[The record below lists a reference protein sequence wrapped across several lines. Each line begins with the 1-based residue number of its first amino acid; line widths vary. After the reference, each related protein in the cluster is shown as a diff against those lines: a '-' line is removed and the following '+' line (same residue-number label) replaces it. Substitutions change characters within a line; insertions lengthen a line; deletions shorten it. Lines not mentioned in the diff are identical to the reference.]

1 MIDNDHIEQA
11 RKNLTAAKEQL
22 DNLAAEIRYSRK
34 EIAALE
40 QQGATQATEHWREG
54 KYLYLLHPTRDG
66 KRKREYIGRDP
77 AKVQAAQDRVDR
89 YKKAEQHRTE
99 TDRLERQLQLLIDTA
114 AALVDPGRI
123 PTLRYRYQ
131 DATYRSY

>member
-11 RKNLTAAKEQL
+11 RKNLTAAAEQL

-66 KRKREYIGRDP
+66 KRVREYIGCNP

-89 YKKAEQHRTE
+89 YKKAEQHRATIA
-99 TDRLERQLQLLIDTA
+99 DLERQLQLLTDTA
-114 AALVDPGRI
+114 AALVDPDRI
-123 PTLRYRYQ
+123 PTLKYRYQ
-131 DATYRSY
+131 AATYHSY

>member
-11 RKNLTAAKEQL
+11 RKNLATATEQL
-22 DNLAAEIRYSRK
+22 DILASEIRYSRK

-40 QQGATQATEHWREG
+40 EQGATQATEHWREG
-54 KYLYLLHPTRDG
+54 RYLYLLHPTRDG

-89 YKKAEQHRTE
+89 YKKAEQHRT
-99 TDRLERQLQLLIDTA
+99 DARRLERQLQTLMDTA

-123 PTLRYRYQ
+123 PTLRYSYRDDVRY
-131 DATYRSY
+131 TH

>member
-1 MIDNDHIEQA
+1 MIEPDDIKQAHQNLSDAAARLDLLAETIQDHHQQI
-11 RKNLTAAKEQL
+11 
-22 DNLAAEIRYSRK
+22 S
-34 EIAALE
+34 ALE
-40 QQGATQATEHWREG
+40 EQGATQATEHWREG
-54 KYLYLLHPTRDG
+54 KYLYLMHPTRDG

-89 YKKAEQHRTE
+89 YKKAEQHRKE